1 MGCVGIWPDNNAEAR
16 SYYFDPLKND
26 AHDMTITVDNTT
38 TTLGPDYVAGPVTAP
53 LVDGSGTHM
62 IILAAFLHPLSPGT
76 HRVTIGGVVDGPYL
90 TASAVSGFTF
100 AISFTVVSLKA

>member
-1 MGCVGIWPDNNAEAR
+1 
-16 SYYFDPLKND
+16 
-26 AHDMTITVDNTT
+26 MTITVDNTT

-76 HRVTIGGVVDGPYL
+76 HTVTIGGVVDGPYL
-90 TASAVSGFTF
+90 TASAVPGFTF
-100 AISFTVVSLKA
+100 AISFTVVSLKG